1 MLAKFFGRHTKE
13 EREGEVMA
21 EKLKRAY
28 VRIKKANLA
37 QQRANMVEVYTSGSS
52 LGVIRDMYG
61 FKNTNTISGH
71 IWAYH
76 NEVRPLFAK
85 GPGIL
90 QPSGRHEQ
98 LPKHYQAALKK
109 FGPVPMAPV
118 EEVVIEEA
126 PDFLFGRSSPS
137 GVLGDL
143 TIQLLDLARDA
154 RLLAGRLVETAHKLE
169 AVPNDSKAKALADI
183 AATLA
188 ELKDAG

>member
-1 MLAKFFGRHTKE
+1 M
-13 EREGEVMA
+13 
-21 EKLKRAY
+21 
-28 VRIKKANLA
+28 
-37 QQRANMVEVYTSGSS
+37 
-52 LGVIRDMYG
+52 
-61 FKNTNTISGH
+61 
-71 IWAYH
+71 
-76 NEVRPLFAK
+76 
-85 GPGIL
+85 
-90 QPSGRHEQ
+90 
-98 LPKHYQAALKK
+98 ALKK
-109 FGPVPMAPV
+109 FGVAPV